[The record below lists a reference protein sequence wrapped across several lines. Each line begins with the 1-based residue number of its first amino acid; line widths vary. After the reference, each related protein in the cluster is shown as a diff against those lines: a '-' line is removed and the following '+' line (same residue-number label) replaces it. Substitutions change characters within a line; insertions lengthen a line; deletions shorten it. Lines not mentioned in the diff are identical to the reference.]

1 MAIHIQKA
9 QGCVT
14 PFYFILNAPLSLL
27 CPVEE
32 SPCLLGAQGLRREAS
47 TAPWEPHSCRAKQ
60 LSEPHR
66 LTTSGAS
73 DISGE
78 P

>member
-47 TAPWEPHSCRAKQ
+47 TAPGDPPLLQSKAT
-60 LSEPHR
+60 L
-66 LTTSGAS
+66 
-73 DISGE
+73 
-78 P
+78 